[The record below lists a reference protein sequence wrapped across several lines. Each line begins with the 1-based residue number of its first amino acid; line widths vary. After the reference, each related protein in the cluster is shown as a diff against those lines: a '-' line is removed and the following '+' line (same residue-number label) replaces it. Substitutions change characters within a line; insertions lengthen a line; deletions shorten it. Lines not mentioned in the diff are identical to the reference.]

1 MSVLCDLPLSKPWA
15 SFIGKAAIRALYNE
29 LSLYPKPG
37 LVSFVDNG
45 AHDDMDAAT
54 FMRGIFAL
62 RHYFKAITEAGASG
76 SPFPV
81 LQHREL
87 RRSGGYF
94 GRREASTRIA
104 AASFASGFSRRRP
117 VGGVI
122 VVLAATP
129 RLSRTPSPRCGA
141 TISQLPAAQA
151 PIAKHPGD
159 RAVQLYGA
167 RGARAEA
174 LLGFPTLL
182 RVALPTLHSTYIRLG
197 CWERARVQSLFAAM
211 AVLQDTNLLHR
222 GGMEG
227 LRFVQADARDFLDRG
242 GVYSPACATAL
253 SLSMAIASPS
263 ICHPVGPPTFLARP
277 AFFIELRE

>member
-1 MSVLCDLPLSKPWA
+1 MGVLCDPPLSKPWA
-15 SFIGKAAIRALYNE
+15 SFIGRAAIRALYDE

-81 LQHREL
+81 LQHLGIEAERRML
-87 RRSGGYF
+87 RATGGVNTHRGGIF
-94 GRREASTRIA
+94 CIGLFA
-104 AASFASGFSRRRP
+104 AAAGWRRHR
-117 VGGVI
+117 GLG
-122 VVLAATP
+122 
-129 RLSRTPSPRCGA
+129 RN
-141 TISQLPAAQA
+141 AQA
-151 PIAKHPGD
+151 LADTIASVWGDGIADAGRASADSHGD

-167 RGARAEA
+167 RGARSEA

-182 RVALPTLHSTYIRLG
+182 RVALPTLHSTFMRLG

-227 LRFVQADARDFLDRG
+227 LRFVQAAARDFLDRD
-242 GVYSPACATAL
+242 GVYSPAWRDRAL
-253 SLSMAIASPS
+253 ALHGDCVALNLSPGGAADILGAA
-263 ICHPVGPPTFLARP
+263 CFLY
-277 AFFIELRE
+277 ELRE